1 MKKSAVKVFVYRSV
15 EKGQFSISI
24 FINVVNSLNLIG
36 KYFTEL
42 KLFQVSAIVVKTKRV
57 SKSSL
62 LTYPQD

>member
-24 FINVVNSLNLIG
+24 FINVVKSLNLIG

-42 KLFQVSAIVVKTKRV
+42 KLFQVSGIVVKTKRV

>member
-24 FINVVNSLNLIG
+24 FLNVVSLNLIG

-42 KLFQVSAIVVKTKRV
+42 KLFQVSGIVVKTKRV

>member
-1 MKKSAVKVFVYRSV
+1 MKKSAVKVFVYRSA

-42 KLFQVSAIVVKTKRV
+42 KLFQVSGIVVKTKRV